1 MNKGIILLFL
11 VLLSPIPVTSDI
23 IINEVMYSPSDGN
36 EWVEIYNNET
46 FPLNLTSFQFSDLQS
61 TDTLEVCPFS
71 NSTLEIQ
78 PNEYAL
84 ITDQDTTLYEVLSFN
99 GTKLCVDDNS
109 LGNGL
114 SNSGDSVTIFNT
126 TFNISIDYSNIAL
139 TDNGYSLELVEFGDV
154 WKESLIA
161 NGTPG
166 LTNSNVF
173 INISVIDILEITEFL
188 PDPQGLDNADI
199 PDGEW
204 VELYNSGAEEIDLL
218 GFILKDKNDDKELM
232 ITSTN
237 VMNSTII
244 KPKEYKVIYRN
255 GDGSFTLNNNEFEKV
270 RLYDQ
275 KLNLIDEVSYSTTK
289 EAVSWSKL
297 NGLWISSIPSPEEE
311 ANEESIDESHIDIE
325 KILDLGSD
333 NKAKFGQVIRVSL
346 NVYKGD
352 TTKNYI
358 KAYIEDSSGNRLSK
372 VSDFNAYNKFI
383 EYDLTLPLQIE
394 PNCNGKLNETRYTL
408 FVDGLDLIETE
419 SIEIEGITKDLCQKV
434 KSTSTD
440 SNKVLYEII
449 ELPEEIGYGNYSK
462 VKLKLT
468 NDDSDDKEIEVW
480 SYIYNGP
487 KSLSGEREA
496 NKVTAKIP
504 PESAITLELKNE
516 LIEEA
521 NGVYKLKINI
531 KEKERKTPEEFTSSI
546 RVKTLN
552 KAIEEEKQI
561 EESIEVKE
569 STNLITGDIIYESSD
584 KTAGRYAI
592 FIFIGII
599 LLLIGYFIIKRN

>member
-1 MNKGIILLFL
+1 MIKGIIFLFL
-11 VLLSPIPVTSDI
+11 VLLPTTEANL

-46 FPLNLTSFQFSDLQS
+46 FPLNLTFFQFSDLQS

-139 TDNGYSLELVEFGDV
+139 TDNGYSLELVEFGNA
-154 WKESLIA
+154 WKQSLII

-166 LTNSNVF
+166 YKNSNVF
-173 INISVIDILEITEFL
+173 INISVIDVLEITEFL
-188 PDPQGLDNADI
+188 PDPQGLDNAAI
-199 PDGEW
+199 PEGEW
-204 VELYNSGAEEIDLL
+204 IELYNSGSEEINLI
-218 GFILKDKNDDKELM
+218 GFILKDNNDDKELI

-237 VMNSTII
+237 VMNTTII
-244 KPKEYKVIYRN
+244 KPNEYKVIYRN

-311 ANEESIDESHIDIE
+311 TNEESIDESFIEIE

-333 NKAKFGQVIRVSL
+333 NKAKFGQIIRVSL

-394 PNCNGKLNETRYTL
+394 PNCNGKSNETRYTL
-408 FVDGLDLIETE
+408 FVEGLDLIEEE
-419 SIEIEGITKDLCQKV
+419 SIEIEGLTKDLCQKV
-434 KSTSTD
+434 K
-440 SNKVLYEII
+440 
-449 ELPEEIGYGNYSK
+449 
-462 VKLKLT
+462 
-468 NDDSDDKEIEVW
+468 
-480 SYIYNGP
+480 
-487 KSLSGEREA
+487 
-496 NKVTAKIP
+496 
-504 PESAITLELKNE
+504 
-516 LIEEA
+516 
-521 NGVYKLKINI
+521 
-531 KEKERKTPEEFTSSI
+531 TSSTFWHQSL
-546 RVKTLN
+546 VN
-552 KAIEEEKQI
+552 P
-561 EESIEVKE
+561 SI
-569 STNLITGDIIYESSD
+569 SML
-584 KTAGRYAI
+584 
-592 FIFIGII
+592 
-599 LLLIGYFIIKRN
+599 

>member
-46 FPLNLTSFQFSDLQS
+46 FPLNLTSFQFSDLKS

-84 ITDQDTTLYEVLSFN
+84 ITDQDTTLYNVLSFN

-139 TDNGYSLELVEFGDV
+139 TDNGYSLELVEFGDA
-154 WKESLIA
+154 WKQSLII

-166 LTNSNVF
+166 YENSNVF

-188 PDPQGLDNADI
+188 PDPQGLDNANI

-204 VELYNSGAEEIDLL
+204 VELHNSGTEEIDLL

-232 ITSTN
+232 IKSTN
-237 VMNSTII
+237 VMN
-244 KPKEYKVIYRN
+244 
-255 GDGSFTLNNNEFEKV
+255 
-270 RLYDQ
+270 
-275 KLNLIDEVSYSTTK
+275 STTK

-599 LLLIGYFIIKRN
+599 LLLLGYFIIKRN

>member
-99 GTKLCVDDNS
+99 GTKICVDDNS

-139 TDNGYSLELVEFGDV
+139 TDNGYSLELVEFGDA
-154 WKESLIA
+154 WKQSLII

-166 LTNSNVF
+166 YGNSNVF

-311 ANEESIDESHIDIE
+311 TNEESIDE
-325 KILDLGSD
+325 
-333 NKAKFGQVIRVSL
+333 
-346 NVYKGD
+346 
-352 TTKNYI
+352 
-358 KAYIEDSSGNRLSK
+358 
-372 VSDFNAYNKFI
+372 
-383 EYDLTLPLQIE
+383 
-394 PNCNGKLNETRYTL
+394 
-408 FVDGLDLIETE
+408 E
-419 SIEIEGITKDLCQKV
+419 SIEIEGLTKDLCQKV
-434 KSTSTD
+434 KTSSTSG
-440 SNKVLYEII
+440 SNIILYEII
-449 ELPEEIGYGNYSK
+449 ELPEEINYGNKSNIK
-462 VKLKLT
+462 IRLM
-468 NDDSDDKEIEVW
+468 NDDSDDKEVELW

-496 NKVTAKIP
+496 NKIIAKIP
-504 PESAITLELKNE
+504 SGSAVTVDLENVLV
-516 LIEEA
+516 EEA
-521 NGVYKLKINI
+521 NGDYKLKVNI
-531 KEKERKTPEEFTSSI
+531 KET
-546 RVKTLN
+546 
-552 KAIEEEKQI
+552 
-561 EESIEVKE
+561 
-569 STNLITGDIIYESSD
+569 TNLITGNLVYESND
-584 KTAGRYAI
+584 KKAGRFAI
-592 FIFIGII
+592 FIFAGIVM
-599 LLLIGYFIIKRN
+599 LFLIYFIIKK

>member
-1 MNKGIILLFL
+1 MIKGIIFLFL
-11 VLLSPIPVTSDI
+11 VLLPTTEANL

-46 FPLNLTSFQFSDLQS
+46 FPLNLTFFQFSDLQS

-84 ITDQDTTLYEVLSFN
+84 ITDQDTTLYNILSFN

-114 SNSGDSVTIFNT
+114 SNSGDSVTIFST

-139 TDNGYSLELVEFGDV
+139 TDNGYSLELVEFGNA
-154 WKESLIA
+154 WKQSLII

-166 LTNSNVF
+166 YKNSNVF
-173 INISVIDILEITEFL
+173 INISVIDVLEITEFL
-188 PDPQGLDNADI
+188 PDPQGLDNAAI
-199 PDGEW
+199 PEGEW
-204 VELYNSGAEEIDLL
+204 IELYNSGSEEINLI
-218 GFILKDKNDDKELM
+218 GFILKDNNDDKELI

-237 VMNSTII
+237 VMNTTII
-244 KPKEYKVIYRN
+244 KPNEYKVIYRN

-275 KLNLIDEVSYSTTK
+275 KLNLIDEVSYSTSK

-311 ANEESIDESHIDIE
+311 TNEESIDESFIEIE

-333 NKAKFGQVIRVSL
+333 NKAKFGQIIRVSL

-394 PNCNGKLNETRYTL
+394 PNCNGKSNETRYTL
-408 FVDGLDLIETE
+408 FVEGLDLIEEE
-419 SIEIEGITKDLCQKV
+419 SIEIEGLTKDLCQKV
-434 KSTSTD
+434 KTSSTSG
-440 SNKVLYEII
+440 SNIILYEII
-449 ELPEEIGYGNYSK
+449 ELPEEINYGNKSNIK
-462 VKLKLT
+462 IRLM
-468 NDDSDDKEIEVW
+468 NDDSDDKEVELW

-496 NKVTAKIP
+496 NKIIAKIP
-504 PESAITLELKNE
+504 SGSAVTVDLENVLV
-516 LIEEA
+516 EEA
-521 NGVYKLKINI
+521 NGDYKLKVNI
-531 KEKERKTPEEFTSSI
+531 KEADRKTPEEFTSSI
-546 RVKTLN
+546 KVNTLN
-552 KAIEEEKQI
+552 NLVVEKEQVK
-561 EESIEVKE
+561 ENIEVKE
-569 STNLITGDIIYESSD
+569 STNLITGNLVYESND
-584 KTAGRYAI
+584 KKAGRFAI
-592 FIFIGII
+592 FIFAGIVM
-599 LLLIGYFIIKRN
+599 LFLIYFIIKK